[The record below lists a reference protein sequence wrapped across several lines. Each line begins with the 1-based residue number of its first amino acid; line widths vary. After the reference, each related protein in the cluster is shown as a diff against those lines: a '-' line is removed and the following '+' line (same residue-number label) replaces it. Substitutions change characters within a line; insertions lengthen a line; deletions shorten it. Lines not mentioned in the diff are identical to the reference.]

1 MDSDDPITLSAIAA
15 SVAITASATQMGM
28 SIYQMTRGTPGP
40 DIPTVEAP
48 AIPKLT
54 VEAPAI
60 PKLTVEAPQITVPTV
75 EPIATAKE
83 TGQTTAQALALK
95 QRRGRAASILSGPSG
110 LYTSPRGMNTLL
122 GQ

>member
-40 DIPTVEAP
+40 DIP
-48 AIPKLT
+48 T